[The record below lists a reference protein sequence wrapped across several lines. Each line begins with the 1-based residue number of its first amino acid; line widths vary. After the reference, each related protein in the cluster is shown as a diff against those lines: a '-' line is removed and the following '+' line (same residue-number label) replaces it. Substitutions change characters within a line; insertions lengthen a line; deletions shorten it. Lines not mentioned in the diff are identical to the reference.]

1 VEGEQHL
8 DIEMKVTSK
17 RRMSGS
23 MIKNKQNFEGYI
35 IHQRVLLNFAFIA
48 IQEGILEEELCH
60 P

>member
-1 VEGEQHL
+1 MEGEQHS

-17 RRMSGS
+17 RRMSRS

-35 IHQRVLLNFAFIA
+35 IHQIVLLNFAVIA
-48 IQEGILEEELCH
+48 IQGILEEELCH